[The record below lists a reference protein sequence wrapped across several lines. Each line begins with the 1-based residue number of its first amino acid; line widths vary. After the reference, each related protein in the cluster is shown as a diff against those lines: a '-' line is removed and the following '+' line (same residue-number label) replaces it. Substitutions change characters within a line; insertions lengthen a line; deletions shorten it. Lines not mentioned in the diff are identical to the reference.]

1 MVKVTTKEMQDKRT
15 KVKVAKAIKKLNDLL
30 SKDTPFRRMMV
41 RLKDK

>member
-1 MVKVTTKEMQDKRT
+1 MKITTKEMRDKET
-15 KVKVAKAIKKLNDLL
+15 KVKVDKAMIKLRELL

>member
-1 MVKVTTKEMQDKRT
+1 MKIMTKEMQDKET
-15 KVKVAKAIKKLNDLL
+15 KVKIDRAIKKLNNLL